1 LVVIAATNPQF
12 TADPLDERS
21 NNPHSQS
28 FAAAGS
34 TPGQKPMFGRDRPS
48 HIGPNHECPIPD
60 IDLPLR
66 NSLCRQV
73 FLAAAPSFLPQPS
86 LSCRSQV
93 FLAAQVFSC
102 HTRADT
108 RQIAKHPGGGELRP

>member
-60 IDLPLR
+60 IDLPLQIR
-66 NSLCRQV
+66 YAAKSFLPQHQV
-73 FLAAAPSFLPQPS
+73 FLAAAKSFLPHKSLVATLEQIHGKSPS
-86 LSCRSQV
+86 TP
-93 FLAAQVFSC
+93 AAANF
-102 HTRADT
+102 A
-108 RQIAKHPGGGELRP
+108 LN